1 MLKESIT
8 YGEMMEAKWLKALFP
23 RCAEQLGDGWDALI
37 AGLGEEAVPEALPE
51 CLESAVTSPLAYL
64 PDLARLELALHELQ
78 ATTAPSSPEEG
89 GDLQINPSLTLLPLQ
104 WRNLCSILWN
114 REPRVAPEPGQ
125 EFVLLYKIAAKG
137 KVRVRPAADRDLL
150 ALKVMAENLDRQ
162 AVAEEAGVIVGKV
175 DAAIEDACD
184 QGLLLSAPSAILR
197 TDAHYPADGPD
208 GWQRHLR
215 SDYFTLQW
223 HVTQACDLHCKHCYD
238 RSTISPLTLEQGE
251 IILDQFREFVLDQ
264 KVHGQVT
271 FTGGNPLLYAH
282 FEELYREAAKRN
294 FTIAILG
301 NPTTRDVLESL
312 QKIQPLSFYQVSLE
326 GLPEHNDSIRGVGH
340 FQRIMEF
347 LEILQELSIYSM
359 VMLTLTRENMGQVLE
374 LAEILRGKVDLFTF
388 NRLSQTGEGADL
400 AAADKEKYRAFLE
413 EYLEAAKSNSTIS
426 LKDNLINIIKEEQN
440 EEPFGGC
447 TGFGC
452 GAAFNF
458 CSLLPNGD
466 MHACRKFQSPIGNV
480 LESSLLK
487 LYHSPAAERYR
498 LGPEECRGC
507 KIRPVCG
514 GCQAVIQSSGL
525 DITINRDPY
534 CFLKDVDKPVTG

>member
-1 MLKESIT
+1 
-8 YGEMMEAKWLKALFP
+8 MEAKWLKALFP
-23 RCAEQLGDGWDALI
+23 CCAAQVGVGWDALI
-37 AGLGEEAVPEALPE
+37 AGLGAEAVPEALPE
-51 CLESAVTSPLAYL
+51 LLQAADSQPAYL
-64 PDLARLELALHELQ
+64 TDLARLELALH
-78 ATTAPSSPEEG
+78 
-89 GDLQINPSLTLLPLQ
+89 DLQSMAVPASPAEGAALQVNPSLTLLPLQ
-104 WRNLCSILWN
+104 WRHLCSILWN
-114 REPRVAPEPGQ
+114 REKQLTPEAGQ
-125 EFVLLYKIAAKG
+125 EFILLYKVPGKG
-137 KVRVRPAADRDLL
+137 KVRVYPAADSDLL

-162 AVAEEAGVIVGKV
+162 AVADEAGVPVGKV
-175 DAAIEDACD
+175 DAAIEEACD
-184 QGLLLSAPSAILR
+184 KALLLSPPSAILR
-197 TDAHYPADGPD
+197 TSAHYPADGPD

-238 RSTISPLTLEQGE
+238 RSAISPLTLEQGKT
-251 IILDQFREFVLDQ
+251 ILDQFREFVLDQ
-264 KVHGQVT
+264 RVHGQVT
-271 FTGGNPLLYAH
+271 FTGGNPLLYTH
-282 FEELYREAAKRN
+282 FEELYKEASRRN

-301 NPTTRDVLESL
+301 NPTSREVLQSL
-312 QKIQPLSFYQVSLE
+312 QWIQPLSFYQVSLE
-326 GLPEHNDSIRGVGH
+326 GLPEHNDSIRGPGH
-340 FQRIMEF
+340 FQRIMDF

-388 NRLSQTGEGADL
+388 NRLSQTGEGAGL
-400 AAADKEKYRAFLE
+400 AAADKENYRAFLE
-413 EYLEAAKSNSTIS
+413 DYLEAAKANSTIS
-426 LKDNLINIIKEEQN
+426 LKDNLINILKAEQ
-440 EEPFGGC
+440 EVRPFGGC

-480 LESSLLK
+480 LESSLLE

-525 DITINRDPY
+525 DIAINRDPY
-534 CFLKDVDKPVTG
+534 CFLKDVDQPG

>member
-1 MLKESIT
+1 
-8 YGEMMEAKWLKALFP
+8 MEAKWLKALFP
-23 RCAEQLGDGWDALI
+23 RCAEQVGDDWDTLI
-37 AGLGEEAVPEALPE
+37 AGFGDNALPEALPE
-51 CLESAVTSPLAYL
+51 FLEAATISLPAYL
-64 PDLARLELALHELQ
+64 PDLARLELALHGLQ
-78 ATTAPSSPEEG
+78 AITPPASAEEG
-89 GDLQINPSLTLLPLQ
+89 ASLQINPSLTLLPLK
-104 WRNLCSILWN
+104 WKHLCSMLWQ
-114 REPRVAPEPGQ
+114 RETQVGPESGE
-125 EFVLLYKIAAKG
+125 EFVLLYKTSVRG

-150 ALKVMAENLDRQ
+150 ALKMMAENLDRQ
-162 AVAEEAGVIVGKV
+162 AVADETGVPVGAV
-175 DAAIEDACD
+175 DAAIEAACD
-184 QGLLLSAPSAILR
+184 QGLLLSAPSAIVR
-197 TDAHYPADGPD
+197 TAAHYPADGPD

-215 SDYFTLQW
+215 SAYFTLQW

-238 RSTISPLTLEQGE
+238 RSAISPLTLDQGK

-264 KVHGQVT
+264 RVHGQVT

-282 FEELYREAAKRN
+282 FAELYREAAHRN
-294 FTIAILG
+294 FTLAILG
-301 NPTTRDVLESL
+301 NPTSRQVLESL
-312 QKIQPLSFYQVSLE
+312 QQIQPLSFYQVSLE
-326 GLPEHNDSIRGVGH
+326 GLPEHNDSIRGPGH

-347 LEILQELSIYSM
+347 LEILKELSIYSM

-400 AAADKEKYRAFLE
+400 AAADKKKYRAFLE
-413 EYLEAAKSNSTIS
+413 DYLEAAKSNPTIS
-426 LKDNLINIIKEEQN
+426 LKDNLINILKAEERTT
-440 EEPFGGC
+440 PFGGC

-480 LESSLLK
+480 LESSLLE

-525 DITINRDPY
+525 DITISRDPY
-534 CFLKDVDKPVTG
+534 CFLEGVDKTS

>member
-1 MLKESIT
+1 
-8 YGEMMEAKWLKALFP
+8 MEAKWLKALFP
-23 RCAEQLGDGWDALI
+23 CCAAQGGDGWDTLI
-37 AGLGEEAVPEALPE
+37 ADFDDEAGPEALPHF
-51 CLESAVTSPLAYL
+51 LETTAAALSLPAYL
-64 PDLARLELALHELQ
+64 PDLARLELAVHGVQ
-78 ATTAPSSPEEG
+78 ATTAPALLEEG
-89 GDLQINPSLTLLPLQ
+89 DELQINSTLTLLPLN
-104 WRNLCSILWN
+104 WKHLCGLFWKRKTTI
-114 REPRVAPEPGQ
+114 VPEQGQ
-125 EFVLLYKIAAKG
+125 EFVLLYKTPYG
-137 KVRVRPAADRDLL
+137 GTLRVCPATDNDLL

-162 AVAEEAGVIVGKV
+162 AVADEAGVAVGAV
-175 DAAIEDACD
+175 DAAIEEACE
-184 QGLLLSAPSAILR
+184 QGLLLSPPSAIKR
-197 TDAHYPADGPD
+197 TAAHFPDDGSE

-238 RSTISPLTLEQGE
+238 RSTISPLTLEQGQ
-251 IILDQFREFVLDQ
+251 IILDQFRDFVLDQ

-271 FTGGNPLLYAH
+271 FTGGNPLLYTH
-282 FEELYREAAKRN
+282 FEELYREAARRN
-294 FTIAILG
+294 FTTAILG
-301 NPTTRDVLESL
+301 NPTSREVIESL
-312 QKIQPLSFYQVSLE
+312 QQIQPLSFYQVSLE

-347 LEILQELSIYSM
+347 LEVLQDLSIYSM

-388 NRLSQTGEGADL
+388 NRLSQTGEGAAL
-400 AAADKEKYRAFLE
+400 AAAEKENYRSFLE

-426 LKDNLINIIKEEQN
+426 LKDNLINIIKAEQGAS
-440 EEPFGGC
+440 PFGGC

-466 MHACRKFQSPIGNV
+466 LHACRKFQSPIGNV
-480 LESSLLK
+480 LESSLLE

-525 DITINRDPY
+525 DITIDRDPY
-534 CFLKDVDKPVTG
+534 CFLDGVDKPVNA